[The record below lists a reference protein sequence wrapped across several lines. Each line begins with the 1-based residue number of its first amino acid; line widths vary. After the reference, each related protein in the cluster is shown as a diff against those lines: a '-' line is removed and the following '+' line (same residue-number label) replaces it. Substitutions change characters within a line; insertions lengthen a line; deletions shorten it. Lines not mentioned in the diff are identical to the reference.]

1 MKESCWEIPPLAPS
15 FSSPHVGPIVRT
27 LKEKRTMRVRG
38 FLPSAWKKG
47 LGFLFLEFFDSFS
60 DAGRFLI

>member
-1 MKESCWEIPPLAPS
+1 MKEGCWEIPPSL
-15 FSSPHVGPIVRT
+15 FILLSSRGSHRT
-27 LKEKRTMRVRG
+27 GHQRKGNKAGQGIPPER
-38 FLPSAWKKG
+38 FEKKG